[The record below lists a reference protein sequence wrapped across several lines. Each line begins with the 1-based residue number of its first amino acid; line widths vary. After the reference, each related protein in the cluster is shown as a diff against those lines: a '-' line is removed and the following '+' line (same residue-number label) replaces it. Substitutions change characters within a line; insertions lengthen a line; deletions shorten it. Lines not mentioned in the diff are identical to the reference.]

1 MRCSPPFSGVTD
13 DTPLRVGLIGTGY
26 IGTFVGGQF
35 DRHRDATV
43 SAITEI
49 DEERRERTADS
60 FSVPDEALYDDYR
73 EMLDDAA
80 LDAILIGTPHTL
92 HYEQVLAGL
101 DHGLHVFCDKPLATD
116 LGHAEEIADRFE
128 ASDRTLMVG
137 YQRHLNPSFIAA
149 RDRFADSPP
158 RWITA
163 EVTQNWLPRFVDAW
177 RTDPDLSGGGMLYDT
192 GSHLLDAVLWTSGLD
207 PVRVS
212 SKMTFVDDA
221 ERVDSEATVLIE
233 FANGATAN
241 VTVSGDLP
249 CVREHVHLWD
259 DDGAVSIDGRQWE
272 PRQVTEIDA
281 ENTESVPYIDHEG
294 QTTKAEAFITAI
306 ENGSEPPATAR
317 DALAVTAVTEAAYE
331 SARADGEWVDVDLD

>member
-1 MRCSPPFSGVTD
+1 MTHE
-13 DTPLRVGLIGTGY
+13 TPLRVGLVGTGY

-35 DRHRDATV
+35 DRHRDGTV

-49 DEERRERTADS
+49 DAERRERTAS
-60 FSVPDEALYDDYR
+60 TFSVPEDALYDDYR
-73 EMLDDAA
+73 AMLDSES
-80 LDAILIGTPHTL
+80 LDALLVGTPHTL
-92 HYEQVLAGL
+92 HYEQVMAGL

-116 LGHAEEIADRFE
+116 LGHAREITERFE

-149 RDRFADSPP
+149 RERFSDSEP

-163 EVTQNWLPRFVDAW
+163 EVTQDWADRFADAW

-192 GSHLLDAVLWTSGLD
+192 GSHLLDAVLWTSGLE
-207 PVRVS
+207 PTRVS
-212 SKMTFVDDA
+212 SKMTFVDD
-221 ERVDSEATVLIE
+221 ERRVDSEATVLIE
-233 FANGATAN
+233 FANGGTAN

-249 CVREHVHLWD
+249 CVREHIHLWD
-259 DDGAVSIDGRQWE
+259 DDGAVSLDGRQWE

-281 ENTESVPYIDHEG
+281 ANTESVPYIDHDG
-294 QTTKAEAFITAI
+294 QTNKAEAFITAI
-306 ENGSEPPATAR
+306 DGGAEPPATAR

-331 SARADGEWVDVDLD
+331 SARNDGEWVDVDLD